1 MALFPAPELPA
12 QRFDILSGATRQ
24 VHLRSGAT
32 VVCVSGSLL
41 IVEAPYR
48 AEVPPGRHLPPPVRL
63 NAGESYP
70 LPQGGPLV
78 LTALGRA
85 QAICLDVPGPW
96 QRFWAV
102 VRSIFGVIRKN
113 NRQNGLGALHK
124 ISK

>member
-12 QRFDILSGATRQ
+12 QRLEILSGASRQ
-24 VHLRSGAT
+24 VHLRGGAT

-41 IVEAPYR
+41 VVEPPYR
-48 AEVPPGRHLPPPVRL
+48 SEVPPGRHLPPPVRL

-70 LPQGGPLV
+70 LPEGGPLV
-78 LTALGRA
+78 LTALCRT
-85 QAICLDVPGPW
+85 QAICLDVPSPA
-96 QRFWAV
+96 QRFWAIA
-102 VRSIFGVIRKN
+102 RGVFRAVSKN